1 LISKDEL
8 PLMAVMEVNSRL
20 LMHTSSKPLP
30 STLSSAKPGCASRFR
45 MAIAWPQRSLPTGG
59 LRKKPG
65 WWRRNLQRQLQILN
79 QAFSLHAQK
88 AKVAHPPDA

>member
-1 LISKDEL
+1 
-8 PLMAVMEVNSRL
+8 
-20 LMHTSSKPLP
+20 
-30 STLSSAKPGCASRFR
+30 